1 VKISAHKTIWNQKKC
16 LRNFPELFVNRANSI
31 CVGGISAGVCLAKIR
46 PLHNL
51 KPIFLSY
58 GEEKERSCETG
69 VAVGI
74 QGCRIFLS
82 AIYQNGGNGPN
93 SHKIYQMAIKYIKC
107 RKIHQMSKQ
116 YSNILHCKT
125 LQNLPKLRWF
135 LVWKLT
141 IWQPWLYRN
150 ETNEKNCRFEWNLK
164 SLPIKDSTM
173 LIKQLYYQYIHYI
186 IF

>member
-74 QGCRIFLS
+74 QGCRIFLR
-82 AIYQNGGNGPN
+82 AIYQNGGEMYQITY
-93 SHKIYQMAIKYIKC
+93 HKLYQMAIKYIKC
-107 RKIHQMSKQ
+107 RKKHQMSIQ
-116 YSNILHCKT
+116 Y
-125 LQNLPKLRWF
+125 
-135 LVWKLT
+135 
-141 IWQPWLYRN
+141 
-150 ETNEKNCRFEWNLK
+150 
-164 SLPIKDSTM
+164 M
-173 LIKQLYYQYIHYI
+173 
-186 IF
+186 